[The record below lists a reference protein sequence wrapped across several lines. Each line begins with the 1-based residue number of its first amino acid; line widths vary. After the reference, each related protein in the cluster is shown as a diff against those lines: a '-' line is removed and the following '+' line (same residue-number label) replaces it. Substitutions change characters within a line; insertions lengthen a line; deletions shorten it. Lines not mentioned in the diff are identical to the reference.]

1 MEIIGGSIL
10 ALSIISVLWQ
20 LVRTRRRARNGEIIV
35 PPFFA
40 GLLIFSLFVLG
51 VVIFGVSPLHLLW
64 LFPVSYGIGTVLL
77 LFPVVQK
84 IVMTFLL
91 VLANPKAWEE
101 EEKGQVTSHR
111 DQKHARRP
119 SGSKRRKR

>member
-1 MEIIGGSIL
+1 MEIIGSSIL
-10 ALSIISVLWQ
+10 ALSIILVLWQ
-20 LVRTRRRARNGEIIV
+20 LVRTRKRARNGEIIV
-35 PPFFA
+35 PPFFS

-77 LFPVVQK
+77 FLPAVQK

-91 VLANPKAWEE
+91 MLANPKAWEE
-101 EEKGQVTSHR
+101 GEKGQVGSHR
-111 DQKHARRP
+111 GQKRTRRP

>member
-1 MEIIGGSIL
+1 MKIIGGSIL

-20 LVRTRRRARNGEIIV
+20 LGRTRRRARNGEIVV
-35 PPFFA
+35 PPF
-40 GLLIFSLFVLG
+40 LIFSLFVFG

-77 LFPVVQK
+77 FFPVVQK

-91 VLANPKAWEE
+91 ILANPKAWQE
-101 EEKGQVTSHR
+101 EEKDQVASHR
-111 DQKHARRP
+111 GQKQARRP